1 MNMVQSFH
9 SQSEY
14 FLKKKL
20 TANWLKVISHFF
32 QSISLSWE
40 WSLIFLKENGCGN
53 IYDESGIEAIDIVDE
68 KADSYDL
75 KQLLLIHN
83 LIGMLIFL
91 PSERYQSK
99 LMRSKIRH

>member
-1 MNMVQSFH
+1 M
-9 SQSEY
+9 
-14 FLKKKL
+14 
-20 TANWLKVISHFF
+20 
-32 QSISLSWE
+32 
-40 WSLIFLKENGCGN
+40 KENGCGN